1 MNWDHIEVLVTSIL
15 TFLTAGIGF
24 AYLFKKVKN
33 VHDQVQDVHVLVNS
47 NLSAVM
53 KRLGIE
59 QDRSTQLTDALKEAD
74 VKVPP
79 KPENDKGLALDDNST
94 G

>member
-1 MNWDHIEVLVTSIL
+1 VNWDHIETLATAIL
-15 TFLTAGIGF
+15 TLLTAGLGF
-24 AYLFKKVKN
+24 AYLFKKVKD
-33 VHDQVQDVHVLVNS
+33 VHTQVQDVHVLVNS

-59 QDRSTQLTDALKEAD
+59 QDRSTQLTDALKDAD
-74 VKVPP
+74 VAVPP
-79 KPENDKGLALDDNST
+79 KPENDKGLSLDDDST